1 MWLGRLYPQG
11 LLVWDPE
18 RLEEKMMWRHRKQG
32 CPKAGVQ
39 GPGPLMTL
47 PPAPRPQ
54 VQRATALGR
63 PAASWVCSLGSE
75 ATSLQMDLCPG
86 PDLRAGQRAAR
97 ELRDQDP
104 SLGKARPR
112 EPPGPTWSFSL
123 HFCSRS
129 RLTHSH
135 KQCMPRT
142 GEGLA
147 PGVVQGPRHPCSAD
161 PVPRFSAATRREV
174 EKVLEDPQGESS
186 GGQ

>member
-63 PAASWVCSLGSE
+63 LAASWVCSLGSE

-104 SLGKARPR
+104 SLGRPDLGSR
-112 EPPGPTWSFSL
+112 PVLPGPSASTS
-123 HFCSRS
+123 
-129 RLTHSH
+129 
-135 KQCMPRT
+135 
-142 GEGLA
+142 
-147 PGVVQGPRHPCSAD
+147 VQGADSHIAINSACPEREKGWPRVWSRAHAIPA
-161 PVPRFSAATRREV
+161 VPTLCLASLQPHGGRWRRC
-174 EKVLEDPQGESS
+174 
-186 GGQ
+186 